1 MFVFCAHCPFCYCRK
16 GEGLSLDS
24 LGRLDLQR
32 TTSKSKNHCWC
43 NSVWGKAKES
53 RGFGGVG
60 ICGLIW
66 FVLVWKMVELNL
78 LGEIQQK
85 RLTRIT
91 IGGKVST
98 SLSLL
103 LGQKQNRQTIYN
115 RGLEIEI

>member
-1 MFVFCAHCPFCYCRK
+1 
-16 GEGLSLDS
+16 
-24 LGRLDLQR
+24 
-32 TTSKSKNHCWC
+32 
-43 NSVWGKAKES
+43 
-53 RGFGGVG
+53 
-60 ICGLIW
+60 
-66 FVLVWKMVELNL
+66 MVELNL

>member
-1 MFVFCAHCPFCYCRK
+1 MGLAVLGFVDLF
-16 GEGLSLDS
+16 GLF
-24 LGRLDLQR
+24 
-32 TTSKSKNHCWC
+32 W
-43 NSVWGKAKES
+43 
-53 RGFGGVG
+53 FG
-60 ICGLIW
+60 
-66 FVLVWKMVELNL
+66 KMVELNL